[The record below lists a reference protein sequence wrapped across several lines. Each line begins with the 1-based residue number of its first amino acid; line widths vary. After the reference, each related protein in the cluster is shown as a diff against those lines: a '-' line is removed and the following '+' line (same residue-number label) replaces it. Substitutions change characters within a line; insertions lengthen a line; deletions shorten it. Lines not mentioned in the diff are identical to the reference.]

1 MTIKE
6 NASTTGAKGGVKEKE
21 EALDLRAI
29 EEAAAEEAAEVSKGV
44 TSTTAADLEMEPKV
58 EVPAEAQAWM
68 EKQDARLRHRLER
81 YVDTLDAARTEAGA
95 LEAGAVTVGTYV
107 GLDVLAYSPIQG
119 IGPPPYEPHKIIA
132 GGEWAVIWALIFVN
146 PAVSIPNGFAIPAAV
161 QLGGRGFRVRCEQVN
176 LTDVTSGPDFTF
188 VGTFPSTAPSLTWVP
203 FYFVAPDP
211 GADPRLMEA
220 NITVD
225 ITAPGQPWAAF
236 ATWHFDVDSDP
247 GFLWLPPTPAGLQH
261 DIPMRYLIY
270 SES

>member
-6 NASTTGAKGGVKEKE
+6 NTSTTGAKGGVKEKE
-21 EALDLRAI
+21 EALDLRHL
-29 EEAAAEEAAEVSKGV
+29 EEAAGEEAAEVSKGV
-44 TSTTAADLEMEPKV
+44 TSTTAAELKMEPEV
-58 EVPAEAQAWM
+58 EVPPEARAWM
-68 EKQDARLRHRLER
+68 KKQDAWLRHRLEL
-81 YVDTLDAARTEAGA
+81 YVGKLDAARAEARV
-95 LEAGAVTVGTYV
+95 LEAGTVTVGSYV

-119 IGPPPYEPHKIIA
+119 TGPPPYEPHKIIA
-132 GGEWAVIWALIFVN
+132 GGEWAVIWALVFVN
-146 PAVSIPNGFAIPAAV
+146 PAVSIPSGFAIPPTV

-176 LTDVTSGPDFTF
+176 LTNVSSGPGFTF
-188 VGTFPSTAPSLTWVP
+188 VGTFPSTAPSMTWIP
-203 FYFVAPDP
+203 FYFQAPDP
-211 GADPRLMEA
+211 GANPWLMEA

-247 GFLWLPPTPAGLQH
+247 GFLWVPPTPAGLQH

>member
-1 MTIKE
+1 MTIRE
-6 NASTTGAKGGVKEKE
+6 NTSTTGAKGGVKEKE
-21 EALDLRAI
+21 EALDLRAL
-29 EEAAAEEAAEVSKGV
+29 EEAAGEEAAEVSKGV
-44 TSTTAADLEMEPKV
+44 TSTTAAKLKMEPEV
-58 EVPAEAQAWM
+58 EVPPEAQAWM

-95 LEAGAVTVGTYV
+95 LEAGAVTVGSYV

-132 GGEWAVIWALIFVN
+132 GGEWAVIWALVFVN
-146 PAVSIPNGFAIPAAV
+146 PAVSIPSGFAIPPTV
-161 QLGGRGFRVRCEQVN
+161 QLGGRGLRVRCEQVN
-176 LTDVTSGPDFTF
+176 LTNVASGPDFTF
-188 VGTFPSTAPSLTWVP
+188 VGTFPAPAPSLTWIP
-203 FYFVAPDP
+203 FFFQAPDP
-211 GADPRLMEA
+211 GANPWLMEA

-225 ITAPGQPWAAF
+225 ITDMAQPWAAF

-247 GFLWLPPTPAGLQH
+247 GFLWVPPAPAGLQH